1 MIESPWQ
8 GALWMARD
16 FCLLDGVAGSARPH
30 AHYAHQA
37 LLAKAAPLRLTL
49 EGEAYGGRFLLVES
63 MRAHAIEDPSQDVVA
78 VYAEPLAFGPETL
91 RQLLADAPANLEALT
106 GLLLAAPRQQLDS
119 RIANALAAVDA
130 LLEEKVSATTL
141 AQRAC
146 LSLSQL
152 ERLFGDQVGLSVRR
166 LVLWRRLRLAVRL
179 ALEGHSLT
187 QAAHDAGFADAAH
200 FSRTM
205 RTTFG
210 IRADRNLARLKLQ
223 LID

>member
-1 MIESPWQ
+1 MTETPWQ
-8 GALWMARD
+8 GALWLARD
-16 FCLLDGVAGSARPH
+16 FCLLDGASGGTRPH

-37 LLAKAAPLRLTL
+37 LLAKGAPVRLTL
-49 EGEAYGGRFLLVES
+49 DGEMLQGRFLLVES
-63 MRAHAIEDPSQDVVA
+63 MRPHALENTRQALLA
-78 VYAEPLAFGPETL
+78 VYAEPLAFSPMTL
-91 RQLLADAPANLEALT
+91 SEVLAMAPADLEALA
-106 GLLLAAPRQQLDS
+106 GVLLAAPRQRLDP
-119 RIANALAAVDA
+119 RIAKALAAVDA
-130 LLEEKVSATTL
+130 LLAEKVSATAL

-152 ERLFGDQVGLSVRR
+152 ERLFSDQVGLSVRR

-179 ALEGHSLT
+179 ALEGQSLT

-210 IRADRNLARLKLQ
+210 IRADRSLARLQ
-223 LID
+223 LRLIG

>member
-8 GALWMARD
+8 GALWMAHD
-16 FCLLDGVAGSARPH
+16 FCLLDGVAGSARTH

-49 EGEAYGGRFLLVES
+49 EGEPCGGRFLLVES
-63 MRAHAIEDPSQDVVA
+63 RRAHAIEDPSQDMLA
-78 VYAEPLAFGPETL
+78 VYAEPLAFNPATL
-91 RQLLADAPANLEALT
+91 REVLSDAPADLETLA
-106 GLLLAAPRQQLDS
+106 GVLLAAPRQRLDP
-119 RIANALAAVDA
+119 RIANALKAVDA
-130 LLEEKVSATTL
+130 LLEEKISAAAL

-166 LVLWRRLRLAVRL
+166 LVLWRRLRLALRL
-179 ALEGHSLT
+179 ALEGQSLT
-187 QAAHDAGFADAAH
+187 RAALDAGFADAAH

-205 RTTFG
+205 RATFG
-210 IRADRNLARLKLQ
+210 IRADRNLAQLTLKL
-223 LID
+223 IG

>member
-1 MIESPWQ
+1 MTESPWQ
-8 GALWMARD
+8 GALWLARD
-16 FCLLDGVAGSARPH
+16 FCLLDGVSGSARTH

-37 LLAKAAPLRLTL
+37 LLAKAAPLRLTVD
-49 EGEAYGGRFLLVES
+49 GELRVGRLLLVES
-63 MRAHAIEDPSQDVVA
+63 MQPHAIDSTSQDLLA
-78 VYAEPLAFGPETL
+78 VYAEPLAFSPATL
-91 RQLLADAPANLEALT
+91 REVLEDAPADLGRLAD
-106 GLLLAAPRQQLDS
+106 LLLAAPRQRLDS
-119 RIANALAAVDA
+119 RVAEALAAVDG
-130 LLEEKVSATTL
+130 LLTAKVSATTL

-179 ALEGHSLT
+179 ALEGLSLT

-205 RTTFG
+205 RATFG
-210 IRADRNLARLKLQ
+210 IRADRNLTRLSLR
-223 LID
+223 LLD

>member
-1 MIESPWQ
+1 MTESPWQ
-8 GALWMARD
+8 GALWLARD
-16 FCLLDGVAGSARPH
+16 FCLLDGVSGSARTH

-37 LLAKAAPLRLTL
+37 LLAKAAPLRLTVD
-49 EGEAYGGRFLLVES
+49 GELQRGRFLLVES
-63 MRAHAIEDPSQDVVA
+63 MHPHAIDSTSQNLLA
-78 VYAEPLAFGPETL
+78 VYVEPLAFSPATL
-91 RQLLADAPANLEALT
+91 REVLEDAPADLGRLAD
-106 GLLLAAPRQQLDS
+106 LLLAAPRQRLDS
-119 RIANALAAVDA
+119 RIAEALAAVDG
-130 LLEEKVSATTL
+130 LLTDKVSATTL

-166 LVLWRRLRLAVRL
+166 LVLWRRLRLALRL
-179 ALEGHSLT
+179 ALEGLSLT

-205 RTTFG
+205 RATFG

>member
-16 FCLLDGVAGSARPH
+16 FCLLDGVAGSARNH

-49 EGEAYGGRFLLVES
+49 EGEPCGGRFLLVES
-63 MRAHAIEDPSQDVVA
+63 MRAHAIEDPCQDMVA
-78 VYAEPLAFGPETL
+78 VYAEPLAFSPATL
-91 RQLLADAPANLEALT
+91 RQLLKDAPADLEALT
-106 GLLLAAPRQQLDS
+106 ALLLAAPRQRLDP
-119 RIANALAAVDA
+119 RIANALATVDA
-130 LLEEKVSATTL
+130 LLEEKVSAVAL

-152 ERLFGDQVGLSVRR
+152 ERLFSDQVGHSVRR
-166 LVLWRRLRLAVRL
+166 LVLWRRLRLALSL
-179 ALEGHSLT
+179 ALEGEALT
-187 QAAHDAGFADAAH
+187 RAALDAGFADAAH

-205 RTTFG
+205 RATFG
-210 IRADRNLARLKLQ
+210 IRADRNLAQLKLQ
-223 LID
+223 LIG